1 MAKTTTTAQPNT
13 EWKNLHIF
21 GYGETKLV
29 SFLDATTNTENNSNI
44 IAGNKKLHEKVAKT
58 VDLTKAQA
66 LADYI
71 YSKKPADSDAGVL
84 FHAITFVKDF
94 HCLYIPRNTNEK
106 HFRIEYKDLDLALI
120 QDLVSELQAL
130 A

>member
-1 MAKTTTTAQPNT
+1 MAKKTTTTQPNSD
-13 EWKNLHIF
+13 WKNLHIF

-29 SFLDATTNTENNSNI
+29 SFSNTTSDSDSKIGLLGKIN
-44 IAGNKKLHEKVAKT
+44 EKVAKT

-66 LADYI
+66 LVDYI

-84 FHAITFVKDF
+84 FHAITFVKDI
-94 HCLYIPRNTNEK
+94 HCLYVPKDTNEK

>member
-1 MAKTTTTAQPNT
+1 MAKTTTTTQPNND
-13 EWKNLHIF
+13 WKNLHIF

-29 SFLDATTNTENNSNI
+29 SFSNANSDSQIGLSGTASRIN
-44 IAGNKKLHEKVAKT
+44 EKVAKT

-71 YSKKPADSDAGVL
+71 YSKKPTDSDAGVL

-94 HCLYIPRNTNEK
+94 HCLYVPRNTNEK